1 MRQPSLSIREHK
13 AWSQAVDNMT
23 FKVGC
28 IQMGALG
35 TWEENVNH
43 AVALTEKTDANL
55 IVLPE
60 LFAHCRNFKAGESIP
75 GRTTEIFAKLAREKD
90 SYILMGSILE
100 EGDHD
105 QKHNTSVLIDRRG
118 RILAKYRKIHLFS
131 YNSKEKSSLVAG
143 RDVVTIP
150 TELGIIG
157 FSICYDLRF
166 PELYRALVKKG
177 AEIIVCPAAWPLPRV
192 DHWITLNRA
201 RAIEA
206 QCYFIGC
213 NQVGTPTSTTTLA
226 GCSMVTDPWGE
237 AVVTAGHVEEIIE
250 AVTDVT
256 LVRKTR
262 EEYPFLKDFV
272 EL

>member
-1 MRQPSLSIREHK
+1 MV
-13 AWSQAVDNMT
+13 WSQAVDYMT
-23 FKVGC
+23 HRVAC

-43 AVALTEKTDANL
+43 AVALSEKTDAEL

-60 LFAHCRNFKAGESIP
+60 LFAHCRNFKVGEPIP
-75 GRTTEIFAKLAREKD
+75 GRTTEIFARLAREKG

-100 EGDHD
+100 EDDHA
-105 QKHNTSVLIDRRG
+105 QKYNTSVLIDRRG
-118 RILAKYRKIHLFS
+118 RILARYRKIHLFS
-131 YNSKEKSSLVAG
+131 YHSKEKCSLTAG
-143 RDVVTIP
+143 KDVVVTP

-177 AEIIVCPAAWPLPRV
+177 AEIIVCPAAWPYPRV

-213 NQVGTPTSTTTLA
+213 NQVGAPTPTTTLA
-226 GCSMVTDPWGE
+226 GSSMITDPWGE
-237 AVVTAGHVEEIIE
+237 VVATAGHSEAIIE

-262 EEYPFLKDFV
+262 EEYAFFNDFV

>member
-1 MRQPSLSIREHK
+1 MRVN
-13 AWSQAVDNMT
+13 SQTVDHMT
-23 FKVGC
+23 HRVAC

-43 AVALTEKTDANL
+43 AVALSEKTDADL

-60 LFAHCRNFKAGESIP
+60 LFAHCRNFKEGEPIP
-75 GRTTEIFAKLAREKD
+75 GRTTDIFAQLARKTG

-100 EGDHD
+100 VDDHN
-105 QKHNTSVLIDRRG
+105 QKFNTSVLIDRRG
-118 RILAKYRKIHLFS
+118 RILARYRKIHLFS
-131 YNSKEKSSLVAG
+131 YHSKEKRSLVAG
-143 RDVVTIP
+143 KDIVTIP

-177 AEIIVCPAAWPLPRV
+177 AEIIVCPAAWPYPRL
-192 DHWITLNRA
+192 DHWTTLNRA
-201 RAIEA
+201 RAIET
-206 QCYFIGC
+206 QCYFVGC
-213 NQVGTPTSTTTLA
+213 NQVGAPTPTTTLA
-226 GCSMVTDPWGE
+226 GCSMITDPLGE
-237 AVVTAGHVEEIIE
+237 VIASAGHAEVIVE

-262 EEYPFLKDFV
+262 EEYPFWNDFV
-272 EL
+272 EI

>member
-1 MRQPSLSIREHK
+1 
-13 AWSQAVDNMT
+13 
-23 FKVGC
+23 
-28 IQMGALG
+28 MGALG
-35 TWEENVNH
+35 TWQENVDH
-43 AVALTEKTDANL
+43 ALELSDETDADL

-60 LFAHCRNFKAGESIP
+60 LFAHCRNFKVGEPIP
-75 GRTTEIFAKLAREKD
+75 GQTTEIFARLAREKG
-90 SYILMGSILE
+90 SNILMGSILE
-100 EGDHD
+100 VDDHE
-105 QKHNTSVLIDRRG
+105 QKYNTSVLIDRRG
-118 RILAKYRKIHLFS
+118 RILARYRKIHLFS
-131 YNSKEKSSLVAG
+131 YDSKEKRSLVAG
-143 RDVVTIP
+143 TDIVTTP

-177 AEIIVCPAAWPLPRV
+177 AEIIVCPAAWPYPRL

-213 NQVGTPTSTTTLA
+213 NQVGAPTPTTTLA
-226 GCSMVTDPWGE
+226 GCSMITDPLGE
-237 AVVTAGHVEEIIE
+237 VIASAGHAEVIVE

-262 EEYPFLKDFV
+262 EEYPFLNDFV

>member
-1 MRQPSLSIREHK
+1 MRQPSLSTRERK
-13 AWSQAVDNMT
+13 AWSQAVDNMKH
-23 FKVGC
+23 KVAC

-43 AVALTEKTDANL
+43 AVALTEKTDADL

-60 LFAHCRNFKAGESIP
+60 LFAHCRNFKAGEPIP
-75 GRTTEIFAKLAREKD
+75 GRTTEIFGRLAGEK
-90 SYILMGSILE
+90 
-100 EGDHD
+100 
-105 QKHNTSVLIDRRG
+105 
-118 RILAKYRKIHLFS
+118 
-131 YNSKEKSSLVAG
+131 
-143 RDVVTIP
+143 VVTIP

-177 AEIIVCPAAWPLPRV
+177 AEIIVCPAAWPRPRV

-213 NQVGTPTSTTTLA
+213 NQVGTPTPTTTLA
-226 GCSMVTDPWGE
+226 GCSMITDPWG
-237 AVVTAGHVEEIIE
+237 T
-250 AVTDVT
+250 
-256 LVRKTR
+256 
-262 EEYPFLKDFV
+262 
-272 EL
+272 

>member
-1 MRQPSLSIREHK
+1 
-13 AWSQAVDNMT
+13 
-23 FKVGC
+23 
-28 IQMGALG
+28 MGAIG
-35 TWEENVNH
+35 TWEENVDH
-43 AVALTEKTDANL
+43 AVALCEETNAEL

-60 LFAHCRNFKAGESIP
+60 LFAHCRNFNGGEPIP
-75 GRTTEIFAKLAREKD
+75 GRTTEIFAQLAREKG

-100 EGDHD
+100 VDDRD
-105 QKHNTSVLIDRRG
+105 QKYNTSVLIDRRG
-118 RILAKYRKIHLFS
+118 RILAQYRKIHLFS
-131 YNSKEKSSLVAG
+131 YHSKEKRSLVAG
-143 RDVVTIP
+143 KEVVTTP

-177 AEIIVCPAAWPLPRV
+177 AEIIVCPAAWPYPRL

-206 QCYFIGC
+206 QCYVVGC
-213 NQVGTPTSTTTLA
+213 NQVGAPTPTTTLA
-226 GCSMVTDPWGE
+226 GCSMITDPWGE
-237 AVVTAGHVEEIIE
+237 VIATAGRAETIIE

-262 EEYPFLKDFV
+262 EEFTFLNDFV

>member
-1 MRQPSLSIREHK
+1 MSTCERK
-13 AWSQAVDNMT
+13 VGSQAIGHMT
-23 FKVGC
+23 YRVAC

-35 TWEENVNH
+35 TWAQNVNH
-43 AVALTEKTDANL
+43 AVALTEKTDADL

-75 GRTTEIFAKLAREKD
+75 GRTTEIFARLAREKG
-90 SYILMGSILE
+90 SYILMGSIIE
-100 EGDHD
+100 ETDHD
-105 QKHNTSVLIDRRG
+105 QKYNTSVLIDRRG
-118 RILAKYRKIHLFS
+118 RILAQYRKIHLFS
-131 YNSKEKSSLVAG
+131 YNSKEKISLVAG
-143 RDVVTIP
+143 KDVVTKP

-213 NQVGTPTSTTTLA
+213 NQVGTPTPTTTLA
-226 GCSMVTDPWGE
+226 GCSMITDPWGE
-237 AVVTAGHVEEIIE
+237 VVATAAHTEAIIE
-250 AVTDVT
+250 AYTDVT

-262 EEYPFLKDFV
+262 EEYTFFNDFV